1 MPSIQPPP
9 RSVYSTMRD
18 LHWSPKEKDIAR
30 RAFDGALHRELK
42 VTIQEAKQKAQK
54 INDAS
59 ELWELERYL
68 TQRRKE
74 IDGKYEYKY
83 SVLLLVLAGLIREG
97 RVSLDELDGLAED
110 KLRCIRD
117 HTKMVEV
124 SRKPGRRGT

>member
-1 MPSIQPPP
+1 M
-9 RSVYSTMRD
+9 MRD

-42 VTIQEAKQKAQK
+42 ATIQEAKQMAQK
-54 INDAS
+54 IKDAS

-83 SVLLLVLAGLIREG
+83 SVLLLVLADFVREG

-117 HTKMVEV
+117 HAKV
-124 SRKPGRRGT
+124 SDLTPGQCIMKERPALEG